1 MPDNFGADIHLLL
14 ARANA
19 KSVVGANRVLDPLG
33 LRVRPYS
40 VLALAAGDEPLSQR
54 DLAARLSLD
63 PSQVVSLVDDLEQRG
78 LVTRAPRPTDRRI
91 NVLSITAAGRELL
104 RSAELALEDA
114 DPRLD
119 DLFTPAEL
127 EQLTAMLARIAFA
140 GP

>member
-1 MPDNFGADIHLLL
+1 MPDTFSADIHLLL

-54 DLAARLSLD
+54 DLAAHLSLD

-78 LVTRAPRPTDRRI
+78 LVTRAPHPADRRI
-91 NVLSITAAGRELL
+91 NVLSITDAGRDLL
-104 RSAELALEDA
+104 HTAALALAEA
-114 DPRLD
+114 EPRLD
-119 DLFTPAEL
+119 QLFTAAEL
-127 EQLTAMLARIAFA
+127 KQLSAMLARIA
-140 GP
+140 